1 MPEIKLGLFSDLVG
15 IGMAGLQFPRR
26 AKDKKELEERI
37 EKFTNLLTSAIQAT
51 GRPNRGT
58 GHSAL
63 WWTRE
68 CAEAHKKLVQ
78 RGGCISGLTE
88 ERREFKSIVRAAKK
102 EYWRHIIDNA
112 KEDRDLYRIIAWH
125 KLEPKNQE
133 PPLIIGQQTL
143 TNTTAKAEA
152 LRKAILTRFSAEDD
166 LPTTLAN
173 ILNSRVTP
181 ATLLWD
187 THLTPEE
194 TEKSVVGVTSTS
206 PGTDRLTV
214 RLLKACWQHVRLF
227 IHQIYQNCL
236 ELQHFPLNWK
246 VAEVAMI
253 PKAGKTDYSTPRAWR
268 PIALLSCLGKG
279 LERIIAR
286 RFSWTALKTQL
297 LNPQHC
303 SALPRRS
310 ATDLAAS
317 FTHDAELALSQ
328 GKQVTMV
335 TMDIQ
340 GAFDALLVH
349 RLLTRLLQQGWPDTA
364 ITIVYSFLT
373 ERRYRVRL
381 GSTITP
387 IRYTGC
393 GTPQGSP
400 LSPILYQLY
409 TAELLKLGGK
419 HMFGYADDINLYK
432 ASSSLDE
439 NVSLLAKNIRE
450 ILSYGNENKIFFAPE
465 KFELIHVT
473 RKHGNY
479 NPPIVVNEELTIY
492 PTTSQGNKQAA
503 VRWLGI

>member
-1 MPEIKLGLFSDLVG
+1 MAFHLVPSGSIWFHLVPSGAIWFHLPWPFNPAHLEILWPG
-15 IGMAGLQFPRR
+15 IGLTCQS
-26 AKDKKELEERI
+26 DTKKE
-37 EKFTNLLTSAIQAT
+37 S
-51 GRPNRGT
+51 
-58 GHSAL
+58 
-63 WWTRE
+63 
-68 CAEAHKKLVQ
+68 
-78 RGGCISGLTE
+78 
-88 ERREFKSIVRAAKK
+88 
-102 EYWRHIIDNA
+102 WRHIIDNA

-364 ITIVYSFLT
+364 ITIVHSF
-373 ERRYRVRL
+373 
-381 GSTITP
+381 G
-387 IRYTGC
+387 
-393 GTPQGSP
+393 P
-400 LSPILYQLY
+400 LLHVGPCLVHAPANLCPPCFVIHRFGGGFGLVDLKIL
-409 TAELLKLGGK
+409 
-419 HMFGYADDINLYK
+419 
-432 ASSSLDE
+432 
-439 NVSLLAKNIRE
+439 
-450 ILSYGNENKIFFAPE
+450 
-465 KFELIHVT
+465 
-473 RKHGNY
+473 
-479 NPPIVVNEELTIY
+479 
-492 PTTSQGNKQAA
+492 
-503 VRWLGI
+503 